1 MTKPTLAYIGLGLMG
16 QPMTR
21 HLVQRGYTVH
31 GYDILEAQRVRA
43 EAHGVRVHRS
53 VAEAVGQCDLC
64 LLYTS
69 DAADD

>member
-31 GYDILEAQRVRA
+31 GYDILDAQRN
-43 EAHGVRVHRS
+43 
-53 VAEAVGQCDLC
+53 
-64 LLYTS
+64 
-69 DAADD
+69 